1 MKDATAG
8 RCSHSCIP
16 PGRSPVPP
24 AAPQTRCSP
33 AAPGCSAHVSTSI
46 LSFGI
51 LHHTQRVFPS
61 LAKDAQLN
69 PVCWTPTK
77 LAMLERALPGVVAA
91 ALVMGGPPLVGGQAG
106 VLRVN
111 LQQCPNLP
119 QHQVWTIFNVTLS
132 RARYRRKSPSPRL

>member
-1 MKDATAG
+1 MLLQVGVAIVVSRLVVPRYPRQPLRHAA
-8 RCSHSCIP
+8 HP
-16 PGRSPVPP
+16 P
-24 AAPQTRCSP
+24 PQ
-33 AAPGCSAHVSTSI
+33 AVKAHVSTSI

-119 QHQVWTIFNVTLS
+119 QHQVWTILNVTLS
-132 RARYRRKSPSPRL
+132 RARYRRKSPSPR